1 MHPVFSRHY
10 HTLFLPISPTYV
22 ISSTDMHQA
31 RILVIGTNDAAR
43 AWHREEEED
52 DSDDE
57 GEVGVTGVTVTR
69 DQGPEAFA
77 GRRRCHELATNFTK
91 PFAFP
96 RPAFLSAAACIA
108 RCTTHPVPARCTV
121 PVIKGPT
128 MTFICV
134 DEAQGCAPH
143 HDPSRPA
150 AISSDTLRSSSA
162 SCSISYQYQAY
173 RVLLGGQ
180 RLSWAY
186 EN

>member
-1 MHPVFSRHY
+1 MRAMHPVFSRHY

-96 RPAFLSAAACIA
+96 RPAFLSAAACICQMYHSSGA
-108 RCTTHPVPARCTV
+108 CTLHSTCYQRA
-121 PVIKGPT
+121 
-128 MTFICV
+128 
-134 DEAQGCAPH
+134 D
-143 HDPSRPA
+143 HDFHLRRRGSRVRPSP
-150 AISSDTLRSSSA
+150 
-162 SCSISYQYQAY
+162 
-173 RVLLGGQ
+173 
-180 RLSWAY
+180 
-186 EN
+186 